1 MSTSISG
8 PAPIPRREAS
18 YVEANA
24 TLRWSSACFKKQVSV
39 EGVGAT
45 GDVTGSDVT
54 VQTGTSVKGVASC
67 VRSRTVCNKSI
78 DMSELMSVVLTGVA
92 AGVAAGA
99 VAKHHIGCKAGSRF
113 VGSKDGILGGT
124 VVVAS
129 PLYLI
134 FSISN
139 HYNFQMSIRN
149 IPLHEPSP

>member
-1 MSTSISG
+1 M
-8 PAPIPRREAS
+8 PRREAS

-24 TLRWSSACFKKQVSV
+24 TPRWSSACFKKRVSV

-45 GDVTGSDVT
+45 GDVTGSDSDVT
-54 VQTGTSVKGVASC
+54 VRTGTGVKGVASR
-67 VRSRTVCNKSI
+67 VRSRTVHNKSI
-78 DMSELMSVVLTGVA
+78 DVSELMSVVLTGVA

-99 VAKHHIGCKAGSRF
+99 VTKCCIGCKAGSCF
-113 VGSKDGILGGT
+113 VGSKDEILGGT

-129 PLYLI
+129 PSYLI
-134 FSISN
+134 FSISK